1 VPLWLKIIQS
11 ISTSKFEN
19 NLGWLYKDK
28 FINMKITLIC
38 QEIPYPAI
46 HGSRIDM
53 WRRIKA
59 FADRGVELQL
69 ICWWFGN
76 PPLAEELAE
85 IHKHASQVHA
95 LEIEQ
100 TSLSRLRRVTD
111 LLTYP
116 LGTSSRRIK
125 GERLANLRQEVKEFN
140 PDLIFL
146 DGLHGGAIATILSK
160 DLNVPLVTR
169 SHNIEHLYV
178 QKLFDAAIGIKDR
191 IKKYLSLLHLER
203 YEKEI
208 LANSALFY
216 DISADDLQF
225 WQQLNFTNGRLLP
238 PICEFV
244 GSSPADTSAGNP
256 ELKSTY
262 DLVFLGNLNTENNVA
277 GVIWFLS
284 DVLPIIRER
293 LPTATVAIAGFKPVD
308 LIVEICDRTAGVT
321 LIISPISASDTY
333 QSGKV
338 LINPVLTGSG
348 VKIKSIEMLQFGK
361 PIVSTSE
368 GVSGLPTAVKEYF
381 RIADDPVAF
390 ADAAIEFLSTDRIIP
405 TIDRQLLA
413 THFGTEL
420 MNNVIADLKS
430 IAKI

>member
-1 VPLWLKIIQS
+1 
-11 ISTSKFEN
+11 
-19 NLGWLYKDK
+19 
-28 FINMKITLIC
+28 
-38 QEIPYPAI
+38 
-46 HGSRIDM
+46 M

-59 FADRGVELQL
+59 FADRGVELQI
-69 ICWWFGN
+69 ICWWFGT

-85 IHKHASQVHA
+85 IHKHARQVHA

-100 TSLSRLRRVTD
+100 TSLSRLRRATD

-125 GERLANLRQEVKEFN
+125 GQKLADLRQQVQEFS

-146 DGLHGGAIATILSK
+146 DGLHGGAIATILSR

-178 QKLFDAAIGIKDR
+178 KKLFNAAIGIKDR

-216 DISADDLQF
+216 DISADDLKF

-244 GSSPADTSAGNP
+244 GSPPSDTSTGNP

-293 LPTATVAIAGFKPVD
+293 LPTVTVAIAGFKPVD
-308 LIVEICDRTAGVT
+308 RIVEICGTAGVS
-321 LIISPISASDTY
+321 LIVSPVSASDTY

-338 LINPVLTGSG
+338 LINPILTGSG

-361 PIVSTSE
+361 SIVSTSE
-368 GVSGLPTAVKEYF
+368 GVSGLPMAVKEYF

-390 ADAAIEFLSTDRIIP
+390 ADAAIEFLSTDRVIP
-405 TIDRQLLA
+405 AIDRQLLA
-413 THFGTEL
+413 THFGTD
-420 MNNVIADLKS
+420 MMTNAIAELKS